1 MQIQK
6 YIPKPNFRT
15 LVKISFVLLAVLS
28 LYANYWQTR
37 QWIAF
42 RCEVNNKVVARLVSQ
57 TTCGELADQWQGS
70 LSYAQL
76 SSVVEAN
83 NDAAR
88 NEIDQD

>member
-6 YIPKPNFRT
+6 YVPKPNYRK
-15 LVKISFVLLAVLS
+15 LIKLSFILLAVLS
-28 LYANYWQTR
+28 LYGNYWQAR

-42 RCEVNNKVVARLVSQ
+42 RCKVNNKVVARLVSQ
-57 TTCGELADQWQGS
+57 TTCGELADQWQDS

-76 SSVVEAN
+76 SSIVEAN

-88 NEIDQD
+88 EAIE